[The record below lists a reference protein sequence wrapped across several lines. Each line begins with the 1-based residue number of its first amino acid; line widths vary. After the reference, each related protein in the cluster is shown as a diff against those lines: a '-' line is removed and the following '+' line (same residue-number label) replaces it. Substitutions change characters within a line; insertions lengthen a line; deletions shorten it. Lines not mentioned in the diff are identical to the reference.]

1 MTDTFTDAYEIL
13 DEFTYDVEQVITKI
27 PDPSSDEDIAHTVQD
42 VLFRDL
48 GAGANYEKLKQVI
61 SIIYDHALPT
71 SAQYDKMLSLLVH
84 IVRPKPRRYDIV
96 VHDPVVGDIER
107 WAETLAYRFISSGV
121 RISIS
126 ESFTLWETEVW
137 DRRIFDIAAKFAEN
151 YEHLEEISESG
162 LKKDLQRLFY
172 YAADSKHLFRKVNFD
187 LFVRLVMDHD
197 YMMESVETLLE
208 TLQQVAERA
217 KSESLDMQLMAAGLL
232 GIIKERSSAYGA
244 G

>member
-71 SAQYDKMLSLLVH
+71 GAQYDKILSLLVH
-84 IVRPKPRRYDIV
+84 IVRPKPEKFDLV
-96 VHDPVVGDIER
+96 LHDRVLGDGEWR
-107 WAETLAYRFISSGV
+107 AETLAYRFILSEV
-121 RISIS
+121 RIR

-137 DRRIFDIAAKFAEN
+137 DRRLFDIAAEFAEN
-151 YEHLEEISESG
+151 YEHLEISESG
-162 LKKDLQRLFY
+162 LKKGRQTLFY
-172 YAADSKHLFRKVNFD
+172 HATNSKHLFLKVNFD
-187 LFVRLVMDHD
+187 LFARLVIDHGHLLD
-197 YMMESVETLLE
+197 SVEAVPVQNTLHD
-208 TLQQVAERA
+208 VAKRA

-232 GIIKERSSAYGA
+232 SIVKERRSARG
-244 G
+244 GG